1 MNLIPDMKGPP
12 LSLYGSLFCHIEGLA
27 FILGLTCSF
36 LTNCQGEESQ
46 LGVLLQVL
54 STCL

>member
-12 LSLYGSLFCHIEGLA
+12 MSLYGSLFCHIEGLA